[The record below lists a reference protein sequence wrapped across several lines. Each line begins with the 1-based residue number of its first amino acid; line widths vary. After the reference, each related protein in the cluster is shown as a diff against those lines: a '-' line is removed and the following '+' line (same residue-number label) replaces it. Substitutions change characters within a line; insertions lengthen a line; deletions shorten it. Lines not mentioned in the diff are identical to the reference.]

1 MIAWLRQHRF
11 ALKDA
16 FTRIVKAPASFL
28 FNVLVIASALVLPF
42 GGLTILESVRPLS
55 AQLTIEPEISVF
67 LQVELPREK
76 ATDMAPVLRQLLTQ
90 HELDGR
96 IEFLA
101 RETALDRL
109 SGTTGLVEAVSALG
123 ANPLPDAYILKL
135 AGFYD
140 SSSAPALDRLAARLQ
155 NLPGVEHVQV
165 DSSWIQRLAAFLS
178 LAKLG
183 LLILSIALG
192 IIVMAVIF
200 NTIRLQMMTHA
211 EEIEVSRLVG
221 ATNSYIYRPFYYSGM
236 LLGLA
241 AGLASLGAVY
251 ASLGPLNSAVADF
264 SRLYGSAFQLSAP
277 SAWGVAALLIT
288 SSLLGFLA
296 ALICTRHYLARL

>member
-11 ALKDA
+11 ALHDA
-16 FTRIVKAPASFL
+16 FKRILNAPFSFL

-67 LQVELPREK
+67 LRPDLPREK
-76 ATDMAPVLRQLLTQ
+76 TTELAPVLRQLLKQ
-90 HELDGR
+90 HELSGE
-96 IEFLA
+96 IEFFT
-101 RETALDRL
+101 REAALDRL
-109 SGTTGLVEAVSALG
+109 TGATELVEAVSALG
-123 ANPLPDAYILKL
+123 TNPLPDAYVLKL

-140 SSSAPALDRLAARLQ
+140 KSNAAVLDQLAARLQ
-155 NLPGVEHVQV
+155 NVSGVEHVQV

-183 LLILSIALG
+183 LLILSAALG
-192 IIVMAVIF
+192 VIVMAIIF

-221 ATNSYIYRPFYYSGM
+221 ATNSYIYRPFYYNGM
-236 LLGLA
+236 LLGFA
-241 AGLASLGAVY
+241 AGLASLGVVCL
-251 ASLGPLNSAVADF
+251 SLGPVNNAVGEF
-264 SRLYGSAFQLSAP
+264 SRLYGSVFQLSAP
-277 SAWGVAALLIT
+277 SAWAIATLLVT

-296 ALICTRHYLARL
+296 AVSCVRHQLSRF